1 LVSPSKNFSIPSF
14 AMNRLFF
21 PYHLPAEHQNLAMN
35 QQAPPT
41 LQPVLFQNPTEAFL
55 HYQKRQFQYK
65 MQMLYYAQNFQQNL
79 TQNNILMDPP
89 KIEESYSTGASE
101 YYDIDTVKTEAS
113 SCKIEANEPLFEFFP
128 KKEEA
133 KDSCQML
140 TLKGQIVNMLKF
152 ALKEFGKGNSERIQA
167 QRNVYLSNPILLNL
181 FDNLI
186 DKYSSAAKCRED
198 MVRFVLRKAISSL
211 RDSLRAKQ
219 NITSKAASIALC
231 KKYFKADTFEQT
243 KKEFGVDDEED
254 LLNFRLPY
262 KKNSRNKTAN
272 SKFMTEIFSSA
283 AFYKDYLEYLNNF
296 ENILQ
301 HDNKKKFDKFVEFLE
316 DCVNRNAVHE
326 VKKYKRLP
334 WLDQWL
340 ETTQVIAHELLDLNT
355 WKNTNKPELAKFI
368 KTELSC
374 RTKSEE
380 SDH

>member
-1 LVSPSKNFSIPSF
+1 
-14 AMNRLFF
+14 MNRLFF
-21 PYHLPAEHQNLAMN
+21 PYHLPAEHQNPSIN
-35 QQAPPT
+35 QQAPST
-41 LQPVLFQNPTEAFL
+41 LQPVLFKNPTEAFL

-65 MQMLYYAQNFQQNL
+65 MQMLYYAQNFRQNL
-79 TQNNILMDPP
+79 AQNNFSMDPP

-101 YYDIDTVKTEAS
+101 HYDLDTVKTEAS

-272 SKFMTEIFSSA
+272 SKFMTEIFSST

-355 WKNTNKPELAKFI
+355 WKNTNKPELAKLI